1 MSFEWGFPNKIKFQK
16 KKFQIEE
23 TSVEHKVEKNY
34 IVIFIF
40 WKIFK
45 TNYAFSKWKW
55 QNATFVLYD
64 VNLH

>member
-34 IVIFIF
+34 IVIFISER
-40 WKIFK
+40 
-45 TNYAFSKWKW
+45 FSKLIMLF
-55 QNATFVLYD
+55 QNKSD
-64 VNLH
+64 KMLHLFYTK

>member
-1 MSFEWGFPNKIKFQK
+1 MVNVLDFFIVRRMSFEWGFPNKIKFQK

-40 WKIFK
+40 
-45 TNYAFSKWKW
+45 
-55 QNATFVLYD
+55 
-64 VNLH
+64 

>member
-1 MSFEWGFPNKIKFQK
+1 MSFEWGFPNRIKFQK

-45 TNYAFSKWKW
+45 INYAFSK
-55 QNATFVLYD
+55 
-64 VNLH
+64 